1 MNITDRKERIK
12 NYIDTADEE
21 LIDKLLELIDFF
33 EKNEIDV
40 WDELPKEL
48 KAEYERIISGVGK
61 EDGIS
66 HKEMQQ
72 KARNLADS

>member
-72 KARNLADS
+72 KARNLANS